1 MALGSSGALSASARG
16 SVTDI
21 LGSVLSS
28 TPLISHPAFGTWLCR
43 VSVMVD
49 PVPRATSV
57 PWVQDPSVWLRNR
70 GFVWFWSSLN
80 CCHCHTSP
88 LQPGLG

>member
-1 MALGSSGALSASARG
+1 MALGSSGALCTSARG
-16 SVTDI
+16 WIRDI
-21 LGSVLSS
+21 LGSFLSS
-28 TPLISHPAFGTWLCR
+28 TPLISHPASGTWLCR
-43 VSVMVD
+43 VSVMAD

-57 PWVQDPSVWLRNR
+57 PWVQDPSLWLRNR
-70 GFVWFWSSLN
+70 GFVWFWSGLC